1 MKIKGLHAMLLGQ
14 IKLNLR
20 RWDALEEEETTFNG
34 LIPFNGPKLT
44 TLTLQAMDSR
54 SVAPRLGKAML
65 WILHQQRGCLG
76 LY

>member
-1 MKIKGLHAMLLGQ
+1 MLLGQ

-54 SVAPRLGKAML
+54 SVAPRLGMPRIVL
-65 WILHQQRGCLG
+65 EPDTSEQR
-76 LY
+76 Y